1 MRRDRAAQMGRIER
15 ITERLASLYEGAS
28 AVTPEDIDIWDGAL
42 HPGYGQIGDPAIQAM
57 TLMAREEGLVL
68 DPVYTAKSFAAIP
81 ALVASGEIPKGS
93 KVCFVHTGGLAALFA
108 YEAAIAGRL

>member
-1 MRRDRAAQMGRIER
+1 MLVAGEDRTVPIRGYARTMVKTMAAAEF
-15 ITERLASLYEGAS
+15 
-28 AVTPEDIDIWDGAL
+28 
-42 HPGYGQIGDPAIQAM
+42 
-57 TLMAREEGLVL
+57 ARWYQQTGGLGEEGLVL